1 MQLLFRQRVSTR
13 TVKMPSLT
21 SSCTLSPESTPQRR
35 SNSPEGTRRQRPG
48 RRSTRTSPASVKVL
62 NLAEVQ
68 EDNDEQDH
76 EAVQGTGDVS
86 WLD

>member
-1 MQLLFRQRVSTR
+1 MQLLFRQRGSTR

-21 SSCTLSPESTPQRR
+21 SSCTLSPESPPQRR
-35 SNSPEGTRRQRPG
+35 SNSSEGARRQRPG
-48 RRSTRTSPASVKVL
+48 RSTCTSRASVKVL

-68 EDNDEQDH
+68 EDNEEQDH